1 MRGLD
6 IMETMFDTYMIISML
21 LIIISVVSIYII
33 LCRLRYR
40 EKVIIQREKQL
51 DKDELWLGNKLQD
64 IEKREDR
71 LNQRIKEYN
80 FLTE

>member
-1 MRGLD
+1 
-6 IMETMFDTYMIISML
+6 METMFDTYMIISML

-51 DKDELWLGNKLQD
+51 DKEELWLGNK
-64 IEKREDR
+64 
-71 LNQRIKEYN
+71 
-80 FLTE
+80 

>member
-1 MRGLD
+1 
-6 IMETMFDTYMIISML
+6 METMFDTYMIISML